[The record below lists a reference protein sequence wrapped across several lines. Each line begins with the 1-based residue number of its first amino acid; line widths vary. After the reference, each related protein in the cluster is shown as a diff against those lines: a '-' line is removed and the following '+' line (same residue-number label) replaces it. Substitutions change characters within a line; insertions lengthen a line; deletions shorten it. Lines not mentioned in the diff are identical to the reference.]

1 MMIIMKKDAEANNI
15 KEIHEKIKKLGSSVN
30 ILSGAD
36 RTIFIVIND
45 NKYIETDFFRL
56 NEDVEKIVPLGK
68 SYKLVARSSKFKST
82 VIQVGKAEIGSDEQV
97 LIAGP
102 CAIESPEQIFL
113 ISDMVKKGGG
123 KILRGGAYKP
133 RTSPYSF
140 EGLGLEGLKLLHEA
154 GKKNDLAVVT
164 EVMETNH
171 IDTIARF
178 ADMLQ
183 IGSRNMFN
191 YKLLKEVAKV
201 NKPILLKRGFSAT
214 IEEWLNAAEHIMNEG
229 NNKVVLC
236 ERGIRTFET
245 EMRNTLD
252 LSAVPAIKELSHLP
266 IIVDPSHGT
275 GKWNLVPS
283 MSNAAIAS
291 GADGLMIEIH
301 PNPSNALSDGLQSL
315 DFNTFIELTKQ
326 LKRVSTAIGRSFG

>member
-1 MMIIMKKDAEANNI
+1 MMIIMRKKANADNI
-15 KEIHEKIKKLGSSVN
+15 QNVRENLEKFGLTSN
-30 ILSGAD
+30 ILKGAS
-36 RTIFIVIND
+36 RTIFIVN
-45 NKYIETDFFRL
+45 NTSKYIETDLFRL

-68 SYKLVARSSKFKST
+68 SYKLAARSDKLESSI
-82 VIQVGKAEIGSDEQV
+82 IQVGKARIGGNEQV

-102 CAIESPEQIFL
+102 CAVESPEQIFL
-113 ISDMVKKGGG
+113 ISDIVKKAGG

-140 EGLGLEGLKLLHEA
+140 EGLGLEGLKLLYEA

-164 EVMETNH
+164 EVMETKH
-171 IDTIARF
+171 IDTVAKYV
-178 ADMLQ
+178 DMLQ

-191 YKLLKEVAKV
+191 YHLLKEIAKI
-201 NKPILLKRGFSAT
+201 NKPILLKRGFSST

-229 NNKVVLC
+229 NHKVVLC